1 LHQPAGFLLIIA
13 GAGVLFAAGTAIFER
28 RDLRL
33 KSD

>member
-1 LHQPAGFLLIIA
+1 LQYPGGFLVIVLGAVLLFVA
-13 GAGVLFAAGTAIFER
+13 GSAIFER